1 MKLSKNKLRSIIRS
15 VLIES
20 YSKYI
25 EGYPEELNYSK
36 CPETAMKFWDEG
48 EHWTMEDADN
58 WLNER
63 QGVDLGV
70 GHRYEIVGPDK
81 VRTTTFAGEEVFLTA
96 EEACNF
102 DPEKL

>member
-1 MKLSKNKLRSIIRS
+1 MKTTRTKLRQNIQN

-25 EGYPEELNYSK
+25 EDYPEELNYSK

-48 EHWTMEDADN
+48 EHWTMEDVDT

-63 QGVDLGV
+63 QGVDLGM

-81 VRTTTFAGEEVFLTA
+81 VRTTTYAAEEVFLTA

>member
-1 MKLSKNKLRSIIRS
+1 MTLTKHRLRHIIQN

-25 EGYPEELNYSK
+25 EDYPEELNYSK
-36 CPETAMKFWDEG
+36 CMDTAMKFWDEG
-48 EHWTMEDADN
+48 EHWTMEDVDT

-81 VRTTTFAGEEVFLTA
+81 VRTTTYAGDEVFLTA
-96 EEACNF
+96 DEACNF

>member
-1 MKLSKNKLRSIIRS
+1 MKIPGTQLRQIIRN

-25 EGYPEELNYSK
+25 EDYPEELNYSK
-36 CPETAMKFWDEG
+36 CMDTAMKFWDEG
-48 EHWTMEDADN
+48 EHWTMEDADT

-63 QGVDLGV
+63 QGGDLDT

-81 VRTTTFAGEEVFLTA
+81 VRTTTYAGEEVYLTA

-102 DPEKL
+102 NPEG